1 MSQDLPFAFGGPP
14 LVARLRVAP
23 EDFRVDEQLGFV
35 ASGSGEHWLLH
46 IEKRNAN
53 TAWAAGRLA
62 RFAGV
67 PEREIGY
74 AGLKD
79 RHAITRQYFSL
90 PAKKGADLDWTAFE
104 DPEVRVLDAT
114 RHARK
119 LQRGALIGNRFE
131 LVLREVSGDPAAAEQ
146 TLARIAAE
154 GVPNYFG
161 EQRFGRGGGNV
172 AKARALFGGRRFE
185 RKERSLLISAARSEL
200 FNALLAARVEAGN
213 WQQAIRGDVFQLD
226 RRSAIFGPETLDE
239 LLRSR
244 IDQGEIHP
252 TGPLWGQ
259 GELRSQGE
267 AAALERA
274 AVDQSPDLAAGL
286 IACGLN
292 QERRALRVR
301 PQNLSWQWPD
311 PSTLQLEFALPA
323 GAYATTV
330 LRELATFAD

>member
-1 MSQDLPFAFGGPP
+1 MSEPLPFAFGGPP
-14 LVARLRVAP
+14 LHARLRVAP
-23 EDFRVDEQLGFV
+23 EDFVVDEQLGFA

-67 PEREIGY
+67 AERELGY

-79 RHAITRQYFSL
+79 RHALTRQYFSL
-90 PAKKGADLDWTAFE
+90 PAKKGANLDWSAFA
-104 DPEVRVLDAT
+104 DPDVRVLAAT

-131 LVLREVSGDPAAAEQ
+131 LILREVAGDQPTADR

-172 AKARALFGGRRFE
+172 AKALALFAGRRFE

-213 WQQAIRGDVFQLD
+213 WQQAIDGDVFQLD
-226 RRSAIFGPETLDE
+226 RRSAIFGPEAADQ
-239 LLRSR
+239 LLRTR
-244 IDQGEIHP
+244 LANGEIHP

-259 GELRSQGE
+259 GELRSQGQV
-267 AAALERA
+267 AKLEH
-274 AVDQSPDLAAGL
+274 AVVARYPELAAGL
-286 IACGLN
+286 IACGLS

-301 PQNLSWQWPD
+301 PQNLSWQWPA
-311 PSTLQLEFALPA
+311 PNTLAIHFALPA

-330 LRELATFAD
+330 LRELAGFNE